1 MVKVSSIAKCKI
13 NRLAKA
19 NARCHIQQPPPGPVL
34 ISSVGQHQFSIQTYT
49 ATTQRSYI
57 SNLREI
63 AQTRKY

>member
-1 MVKVSSIAKCKI
+1 MVKVSSIAKYKI

-19 NARCHIQQPPPGPVL
+19 NAKCHIQQPPPVL
-34 ISSVGQHQFSIQTYT
+34 ISSVGQHQFSKQTYT
-49 ATTQRSYI
+49 VTTQRSYL